1 MIFSTGLPGRLRYTT
16 AVRADSIRDRYAKG
30 MALLG
35 LGLLAGTGALVDYWP
50 TRGHVPLVAS
60 PERGDLVRLAST
72 SHHNP
77 LTIVVPPPAATRRAP
92 RARLPEPAPM
102 LLVGAVPRVGGV
114 PVALVA
120 PVAPVT
126 DPIAEPVALLASA
139 APVTTVGASLI
150 LPPLATPRHTAS
162 WSTDSDDG
170 GFLTGAVKR
179 TGASILRTSAR
190 AGASVFDAFRSLG
203 GAVKRVLPD

>member
-1 MIFSTGLPGRLRYTT
+1 M
-16 AVRADSIRDRYAKG
+16 RADSIRDRYAKG

-50 TRGHVPLVAS
+50 TRGQVPLVAP
-60 PERGDLVRLAST
+60 PERGDLVRLASA
-72 SHHNP
+72 SHPSP
-77 LTIVVPPPAATRRAP
+77 LTIVVPPPAAPRRAP
-92 RARLPEPAPM
+92 VSRPPEPVPV
-102 LLVGAVPRVGGV
+102 LLVGTVPHVGGV

-120 PVAPVT
+120 PVT
-126 DPIAEPVALLASA
+126 DPIVEPIALLASA
-139 APVTTVGASLI
+139 APATTVGASLI

-162 WSTDSDDG
+162 WSMHSDDD

-203 GAVKRVLPD
+203 GAVKRALPN

>member
-1 MIFSTGLPGRLRYTT
+1 M
-16 AVRADSIRDRYAKG
+16 RADSIRDRYAKG

-50 TRGHVPLVAS
+50 ARGQMPLVAPS
-60 PERGDLVRLAST
+60 GRDTLVQLAAT
-72 SHHNP
+72 SHPDP
-77 LTIVVPPPAATRRAP
+77 LLIVVPPPAATRRAP
-92 RARLPEPAPM
+92 APTSAGPVPV
-102 LLVGAVPRVGGV
+102 LLVSAAPLVGGV
-114 PVALVA
+114 PVALMAPRAESVPDPVVEPMAVLASVA
-120 PVAPVT
+120 PA
-126 DPIAEPVALLASA
+126 
-139 APVTTVGASLI
+139 TTVSASLI
-150 LPPLATPRHTAS
+150 LPPLATPRHIAS

-203 GAVKRVLPD
+203 GAVKRALPN

>member
-1 MIFSTGLPGRLRYTT
+1 M
-16 AVRADSIRDRYAKG
+16 RADSIRDRYAKG

-35 LGLLAGTGALVDYWP
+35 LGLLAGAGALVDYWP
-50 TRGHVPLVAS
+50 ARGQMPLVA
-60 PERGDLVRLAST
+60 PFGRDTLVLRGAT
-72 SHHNP
+72 SHPDP
-77 LTIVVPPPAATRRAP
+77 LLIVIAPPAATRRAP
-92 RARLPEPAPM
+92 APRPAGPVPV
-102 LLVGAVPRVGGV
+102 LLVGAAPRVGGV
-114 PVALVA
+114 PVALMA
-120 PVAPVT
+120 PR
-126 DPIAEPVALLASA
+126 AEPVPDPVVEPVAVLASA
-139 APVTTVGASLI
+139 APVTTVSASLI

-203 GAVKRVLPD
+203 GAVKRALPN

>member
-1 MIFSTGLPGRLRYTT
+1 
-16 AVRADSIRDRYAKG
+16 

-50 TRGHVPLVAS
+50 TRGQMPLVA
-60 PERGDLVRLAST
+60 PFGRVLLAAT
-72 SHHNP
+72 SHPDP
-77 LTIVVPPPAATRRAP
+77 LLIVVPPPAATRRAP
-92 RARLPEPAPM
+92 APTSAGPGPVPV
-102 LLVGAVPRVGGV
+102 LLVSAAPRVGGV

-120 PVAPVT
+120 PRV
-126 DPIAEPVALLASA
+126 EPVADPVVEPVAVLASA
-139 APVTTVGASLI
+139 TTVGASLI

-170 GFLTGAVKR
+170 GFLPGAVRR

-203 GAVKRVLPD
+203 GAVKRALPN

>member
-1 MIFSTGLPGRLRYTT
+1 M
-16 AVRADSIRDRYAKG
+16 RADSIRDRYAKG

-35 LGLLAGTGALVDYWP
+35 LGLLAGAGALVDYWP
-50 TRGHVPLVAS
+50 TRGHVPLVAP

-72 SHHNP
+72 SHHDP
-77 LTIVVPPPAATRRAP
+77 LAIVVPPPPAATRRAP
-92 RARLPEPAPM
+92 ATRPAEPAPR

-114 PVALVA
+114 PVALMA

-126 DPIAEPVALLASA
+126 DSLVEPVALLASA
-139 APVTTVGASLI
+139 VPATTVSASLI

-162 WSTDSDDG
+162 WSTDSDDS

-203 GAVKRVLPD
+203 GAVKRALPN

>member
-1 MIFSTGLPGRLRYTT
+1 
-16 AVRADSIRDRYAKG
+16 

-50 TRGHVPLVAS
+50 TRGQVPLVAP

-72 SHHNP
+72 SPHDP
-77 LTIVVPPPAATRRAP
+77 LAIVVPPPPATTRRA
-92 RARLPEPAPM
+92 RASRPAEPAPRI
-102 LLVGAVPRVGGV
+102 LVGAVPRVGGV
-114 PVALVA
+114 PVALRA
-120 PVAPVT
+120 PVAPAT

-139 APVTTVGASLI
+139 APATTATTVSASLI

-162 WSTDSDDG
+162 WSTDSDEG

-203 GAVKRVLPD
+203 GAVKRALPN